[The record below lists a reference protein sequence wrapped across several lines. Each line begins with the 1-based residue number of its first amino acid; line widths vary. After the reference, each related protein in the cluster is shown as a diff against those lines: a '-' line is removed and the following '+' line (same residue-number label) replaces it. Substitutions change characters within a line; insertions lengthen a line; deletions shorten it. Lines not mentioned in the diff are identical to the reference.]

1 MRQLHRVKMN
11 DKLLHTPD
19 GVRDIYGME
28 CKKKLKIV
36 DKIHHV
42 LALFSYQD
50 IETPSFE
57 YFDIF
62 NMDKG
67 SAPSNEMYKF
77 FDRNNNTLVL
87 RPDLT
92 PSVARCAA
100 KYYADEELP
109 IRLCYKGNTFT
120 NAPLHQGKL
129 NECTQ
134 IGGELIN
141 DDSSAADAEAIACV
155 ISCLKASGL
164 TEFQI
169 EIGEIEFFKGLI
181 SEAGLD
187 IDTENKIRDYIHIK
201 NFFGLSEFVETLD
214 ISSRMKLA
222 FTSFETLFG
231 GLDMLERARELVS
244 NKTSLLAIDRME
256 KVYNALTNYGYE
268 NYVGFDLGML
278 NRYNYYTGIVF
289 RGYTYGT
296 GDAIVKGGR
305 YNNLLA
311 QFGKN
316 AASVGFAI
324 YVDELM
330 MAVSRNKVEVEID
343 YSDILVLYDIEYQT
357 NAIKLT
363 TDLRNKGQ
371 KIELIRKSS
380 KHTVDDYITYAG
392 NMHLSGVYHFKSE
405 EDIEVI
411 SIINKTTKLIK
422 LSEII
427 HG

>member
-1 MRQLHRVKMN
+1 MN

-19 GVRDIYGME
+19 GVRDIYGIE

-42 LALFSYQD
+42 LELFSYQD

-92 PSVARCAA
+92 PSVARCVA

-109 IRLCYKGNTFT
+109 IRLCYKGNTFN

-134 IGGELIN
+134 IGGELVN

-155 ISCLKASGL
+155 ISCLVATGL
-164 TEFQI
+164 KEFQI
-169 EIGEIEFFKGLI
+169 EIGEIEYFKGLI
-181 SEAGLD
+181 EEAGLD
-187 IDTENKIRDYIHIK
+187 FETENKIRDYIQLK
-201 NFFGLSEFVETLD
+201 NFFGLSEF
-214 ISSRMKLA
+214 ISGLNISDNMKLA
-222 FTSFETLFG
+222 FASFENLFG
-231 GLDMLERARELVS
+231 GLDMLERARSLVTNDRS
-244 NKTSLLAIDRME
+244 IEAIDRIT
-256 KVYNALTNYGYE
+256 KVYNALKSYGYE
-268 NYVGFDLGML
+268 KYAGFDLGML

-305 YNNLLA
+305 YNKLLS
-311 QFGKN
+311 QFGKD

-330 MAVSRNKVEVEID
+330 MAISRNKVDVEVD
-343 YSDILVLYDIEYQT
+343 YSNILVLYDIEYQS

-363 TDLRNKGQ
+363 TGLRAKGK
-371 KIELIRKSS
+371 KIELIRKST
-380 KHTVDDYITYAG
+380 KHKVEEYVEYAKK
-392 NMHLSGVYHFKSE
+392 MHLSGVYHFTSQT
-405 EDIEVI
+405 DIDVI
-411 SIINKTTKLIK
+411 SIIDNAKDSIK
-422 LSEII
+422 LTDIM
-427 HG
+427 

>member
-1 MRQLHRVKMN
+1 MN
-11 DKLLHTPD
+11 DRLLHTPD
-19 GVRDIYGME
+19 GVRDIYGSE
-28 CKKKLKIV
+28 CKKKLKII

-42 LALFSYQD
+42 LELYSYQD
-50 IETPSFE
+50 IETPCFE
-57 YFDIF
+57 YFNIF

-92 PSVARCAA
+92 PSVARCVA

-109 IRLCYKGNTFT
+109 IRLCYKGNTFN

-155 ISCLKASGL
+155 ISCLVATGL
-164 TEFQI
+164 EEFQI
-169 EIGEIEFFKGLI
+169 EIGEIEYFKGLI
-181 SEAGLD
+181 EEAGLD
-187 IDTENKIRDYIHIK
+187 LETENKIREYIQLK
-201 NFFGLSEFVETLD
+201 NFFGLNEFISGLD
-214 ISSRMKLA
+214 VSDGMKLA
-222 FTSFETLFG
+222 FNSFENLFG
-231 GLDMLERARELVS
+231 GLDMLERARGLVS
-244 NKTSLLAIDRME
+244 NNRSIEAIDRMI
-256 KVYNALTNYGYE
+256 KVYNALKSYGYE
-268 NYVGFDLGML
+268 KYAGFDLGML

-305 YNNLLA
+305 YNNLLS
-311 QFGKN
+311 QFGKD

-330 MAVSRNKVEVEID
+330 MAISRNKINVEVD
-343 YSDILVLYDIEYQT
+343 YSNILVLYDIQYQEQ
-357 NAIKLT
+357 AIKLT
-363 TDLRNKGQ
+363 TSLRSKGK
-371 KIELIRKSS
+371 KIELIRKST
-380 KHTVDDYITYAG
+380 KHAVEDYVEYAKK
-392 NMHLSGVYHFKSE
+392 MHLSGVYHFISQL
-405 EDIEVI
+405 DIDVI
-411 SIINKTTKLIK
+411 SVIDDAKETIK
-422 LSEII
+422 LGDIM
-427 HG
+427 

>member
-1 MRQLHRVKMN
+1 MN

-19 GVRDIYGME
+19 GVRDIYGSE

-36 DKIHHV
+36 EKIHHV
-42 LALFSYQD
+42 LELYSYQD

-67 SAPSNEMYKF
+67 SAQSNEMYKF

-92 PSVARCAA
+92 PSVARCVA
-100 KYYADEELP
+100 KYYANEELP

-141 DDSSAADAEAIACV
+141 DESSAADAEAIACV

-164 TEFQI
+164 KEFQI
-169 EIGEIEFFKGLI
+169 EIGDIEFFKGLI

-187 IDTENKIRDYIHIK
+187 IETENKIRDYIHIK
-201 NFFGLSEFVETLD
+201 NFFGLSEFVSSLN
-214 ISSRMKLA
+214 ISNEMKTA

-231 GLDMLERARELVS
+231 GLDMLDKARGLVT
-244 NKTSLLAIDRME
+244 NEMSLNAINRME
-256 KVYNALTNYGYE
+256 KVYNALKSYGYE
-268 NYVGFDLGML
+268 EYAGFDLGML

-330 MAVSRNKVEVEID
+330 KAVSRNKVDVEID
-343 YSDILVLYDIEYQT
+343 YSNLLILYDREYQGS
-357 NAIKLT
+357 AIKLT
-363 TDLRNKGQ
+363 TRLREKGK

-380 KHTVDDYITYAG
+380 RHTLDDYVIYAEK
-392 NMHLSGVYHFKSE
+392 MHLSEVYHFTSK

-411 SIINKTTKLIK
+411 SVIDNVKTSLKLEDI
-422 LSEII
+422 L
-427 HG
+427 

>member
-1 MRQLHRVKMN
+1 MN

-19 GVRDIYGME
+19 GVRDIYGIE

-92 PSVARCAA
+92 PSVARCVA
-100 KYYADEELP
+100 KYYANEELP
-109 IRLCYKGNTFT
+109 IRLCYQGNTFT

-134 IGGELIN
+134 IGGELVN

-164 TEFQI
+164 SEFQI
-169 EIGEIEFFKGLI
+169 EIGEIEYFKGLI
-181 SEAGLD
+181 EEAGLD
-187 IDTENKIRDYIHIK
+187 IDMENKIRDYIHIK

-214 ISSRMKLA
+214 ISSGMKRA

-231 GLDMLERARELVS
+231 GLDMLERARGLVS
-244 NKTSLLAIDRME
+244 NSTSLLAIDRME
-256 KVYNALTNYGYE
+256 KVYHALTNYGYE
-268 NYVGFDLGML
+268 KYVDFDLGML

-305 YNNLLA
+305 YNNLLS
-311 QFGKN
+311 QFGKD

-330 MAVSRNKVEVEID
+330 MAVSRNKVEVEVD
-343 YSDILVLYDIEYQT
+343 YSNILVLYDIEYQA

-363 TDLRNKGQ
+363 TSLRNKGK

-380 KHTVDDYITYAG
+380 KHTVEDYVEYAKK
-392 NMHLSGVYHFKSE
+392 MHLSGVYHFTSQL
-405 EDIEVI
+405 DINVI
-411 SIINKTTKLIK
+411 SVIDDAKETIK
-422 LSEII
+422 LGDIM
-427 HG
+427 